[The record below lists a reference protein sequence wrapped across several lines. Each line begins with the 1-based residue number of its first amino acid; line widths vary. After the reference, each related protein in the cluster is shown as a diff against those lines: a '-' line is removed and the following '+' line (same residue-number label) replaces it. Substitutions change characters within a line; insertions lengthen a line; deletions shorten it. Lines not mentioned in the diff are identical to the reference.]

1 MSNQSTQAKKENTQ
15 AHQMNEVKETME
27 TWMKVP
33 AQMGEM
39 MMANMQAT
47 QKASLEYFKAVEKIQ
62 RETTK
67 NVAELWSTMLPG
79 ENTMWKTQ
87 MDMVEKSFDMA
98 ERMMTPK
105 A

>member
-1 MSNQSTQAKKENTQ
+1 MSNQAKKENTQ
-15 AHQMNEVKETME
+15 SQQMNEVKETLG
-27 TWMKVP
+27 TWMKIPV
-33 AQMGEM
+33 QMGEM

-67 NVAELWSTMLPG
+67 NVSELWGSMLPG
-79 ENTMWKTQ
+79 ENTLWKAQ
-87 MDMVEKSFDMA
+87 MDSVEKGFDLV
-98 ERMMTPK
+98 ERMMAPK

>member
-1 MSNQSTQAKKENTQ
+1 MTNQAKKENNQ
-15 AHQMNEVKETME
+15 AQQMNNEIKETME

-33 AQMGEM
+33 VQMGEM

-67 NVAELWSTMLPG
+67 NMAELWNGMVPG
-79 ENTMWKTQ
+79 ENMLWKSQ
-87 MDMVEKSFDMA
+87 MDMVEKSFDLA

>member
-1 MSNQSTQAKKENTQ
+1 MTTQTKKETAQ
-15 AHQMNEVKETME
+15 QIPSMNEVKETMD

-47 QKASLEYFKAVEKIQ
+47 QKASLDYFKAVEKIQ

-67 NVAELWSTMLPG
+67 NMAELWNTMIPG
-79 ENTMWKTQ
+79 ENMLWKAQ
-87 MDMVEKSFDMA
+87 MDMVEKSFDLA